1 MISFLPPNRLLP
13 KVQGS
18 AQARKHSLA
27 FCSNHQGSLEKV
39 TLRKV
44 ENYFPCSSG
53 PSRAMGPLNS
63 ARLLCLDSEQAARWI
78 DNLRRHVQMTMVG
91 QHGGVRKRDQAVT
104 ESRPWKRT
112 SVTLVKYCTFLPFF
126 LPTNVF
132 HDILFE
138 AHLQTLLERRGER
151 EVKSPRC

>member
-1 MISFLPPNRLLP
+1 MQWAWSRDKPVQAEVSRSWAMISFLPPNRLLP

-53 PSRAMGPLNS
+53 PSRAMGPLDS
-63 ARLLCLDSEQAARWI
+63 ARLLCLGSEQAAR
-78 DNLRRHVQMTMVG
+78 
-91 QHGGVRKRDQAVT
+91 
-104 ESRPWKRT
+104 
-112 SVTLVKYCTFLPFF
+112 
-126 LPTNVF
+126 
-132 HDILFE
+132 
-138 AHLQTLLERRGER
+138 
-151 EVKSPRC
+151 